1 MGSLKKPLE
10 GRSEAHVSFRRSMRT
25 KFGSHLEKSLSA
37 RFPLVVDNNR
47 RYASRLT
54 TRKKATRQAV
64 CCELGFLIRADWEK
78 LAGSHPDSHIAD
90 ICPRRRVLGESGHE
104 ARFLLAAPGAGS
116 HSLTADSH
124 SRKGVRRAPGRS
136 CAFNSQGAALSP
148 AAGAASRRLNEVE
161 KRRLHRL
168 FEPFNLHGLP
178 SPCGL
183 PRLHGPFGPPRSFG
197 LLGQRRSFGLRSLP
211 GSGAPI
217 A

>member
-1 MGSLKKPLE
+1 MRSLKKPLE
-10 GRSEAHVSFRRSMRT
+10 SRSEAHVGFRMRT

-116 HSLTADSH
+116 HNLTADSH

-136 CAFNSQGAALSP
+136 CAFNSQDAAFSP

-168 FEPFNLHGLP
+168 FKPFNLHRLP

-183 PRLHGPFGPPRSFG
+183 PRLHGPFEPPRSFG
-197 LLGQRRSFGLRSLP
+197 LLGQRRSFGLRGLP

>member
-1 MGSLKKPLE
+1 MGSLRKPLE
-10 GRSEAHVSFRRSMRT
+10 GRSEAHVGFRMRT
-25 KFGSHLEKSLSA
+25 ILGSHLEKSLSA
-37 RFPLVVDNNR
+37 RFPLVVDKNR
-47 RYASRLT
+47 RYVSRLA

-78 LAGSHPDSHIAD
+78 LAGSHLDSHIAD
-90 ICPRRRVLGESGHE
+90 ICPPRRVLGESGHE

-116 HSLTADSH
+116 HNLTADSH

-136 CAFNSQGAALSP
+136 CAFNSQGAAFSP

-168 FEPFNLHGLP
+168 FKPFNLHRLP

-183 PRLHGPFGPPRSFG
+183 PRLHGPFEPPRSFG
-197 LLGQRRSFGLRSLP
+197 LLGQRRSFGLRGLP

>member
-1 MGSLKKPLE
+1 MGSLRKPLE
-10 GRSEAHVSFRRSMRT
+10 GRSEAHVDFS
-25 KFGSHLEKSLSA
+25 KIGSHLEKSLSA

-78 LAGSHPDSHIAD
+78 LAGSHLDSHIGD
-90 ICPRRRVLGESGHE
+90 ICPRRRVLKEKAGTRPAFSL
-104 ARFLLAAPGAGS
+104 RPRGAGS
-116 HSLTADSH
+116 HNLTADSH
-124 SRKGVRRAPGRS
+124 SRKGVRRAPGRL
-136 CAFNSQGAALSP
+136 CAFNSQGAAFSP

-168 FEPFNLHGLP
+168 FKPFNLHRLP

-197 LLGQRRSFGLRSLP
+197 LLGQRRSFGLRGLP

>member
-10 GRSEAHVSFRRSMRT
+10 GRSEAHVGFRRSMRT
-25 KFGSHLEKSLSA
+25 KIGSHLEKSLSA
-37 RFPLVVDNNR
+37 RFPLVVDKNR
-47 RYASRLT
+47 RYASRPT

-78 LAGSHPDSHIAD
+78 LAGSHLDSHIAD

-116 HSLTADSH
+116 HNLTADSH

-136 CAFNSQGAALSP
+136 CAFNSQGAAFSP

-168 FEPFNLHGLP
+168 FKPFNLHRLP

-183 PRLHGPFGPPRSFG
+183 PRLHGPFGPPQSFG
-197 LLGQRRSFGLRSLP
+197 LLGQRRLFGLRGLP